1 MKNEAN
7 LKHGRRVRAS
17 SRLQAGMTL
26 LEIMIVLAI
35 IALVMGLLVG
45 PRVLRSFQQAESET
59 TRMLVKQFSDEAY
72 VRWRANNP
80 GQRCPESLSELTEY
94 LNTSDTTDSWGNEL
108 VMRCGSNAP
117 EGVTFGVLSPGP
129 DGQEGTDD
137 DITSW

>member
-1 MKNEAN
+1 MNSEAI
-7 LKHGRRVRAS
+7 LKTKRGVRAS
-17 SRLQAGMTL
+17 IRRQAGMTL

-45 PRVLRSFQQAESET
+45 PRVLRSFQQAEAET
-59 TRMLVKQFSDEAY
+59 TRMLVQQFADDAY

-80 GQRCPESLSELTEY
+80 GQACPGSLTELTEY
-94 LNTSDTTDSWGNEL
+94 LNSDDTTDAWGNEL
-108 VMRCGSNAP
+108 VMRCGQNAP
-117 EGVTFGVLSPGP
+117 EGTNFGVLSPGP